1 MAAILDD
8 TARRFVSIG
17 RVAEL
22 VGRSATTLRELE
34 ARGVLPAAARVE
46 GLGRRVY
53 SQSDVDVIRAAL
65 AEREAA
71 RQGRGA
77 V

>member
-1 MAAILDD
+1 M
-8 TARRFVSIG
+8 TATIDETRRFVSIG

-22 VGRSATTLRELE
+22 VGRSATTLRDLE

-46 GLGRRVY
+46 GLDRRLY
-53 SQSDVDVIRAAL
+53 SLADVALIRATL
-65 AEREAA
+65 AERDAA

-77 V
+77 A